1 MTGSYESFCA
11 ACKQFGA
18 VIAGDLETLYDQAKA
33 LATIDGLDQGRIAV
47 ISSSGGANGI
57 VADEA
62 ASLGLCLSAFPRGLV
77 DELET
82 LGLPP
87 LAKLNNPVDLG
98 SMHGEHYKM
107 VGKLIAKHKAADLI
121 LMNFADPVHNTF
133 EIVSELRNEI
143 NIPVAVA
150 FMGGGKEEKIN
161 RVKLQRLGIPVF
173 SSAARAIR
181 GIHAVAWR
189 TEYLR
194 KNQSQDHRN
203 VQKQRQTPRP
213 ASKEP
218 YFLLETEAVKFL
230 AEYNIPYPPN
240 GFARNV
246 TEAQAVASRIGYP
259 VVLKV
264 VSKDVS
270 HKSDAGGVLLGI
282 KTPDELTAGYER
294 IIDRVGQ
301 TMPSAEIEGMLVCEH
316 VSQGLE
322 VIVGVTQDANYGPIM
337 MFGLGGIYTEI
348 YRDVAFRLAPL
359 SRQNAEE
366 MIREIKGFPILAGTR
381 GHSGYDIGALVKLII
396 SVSRLAVENQ
406 NIQELDL
413 NPIRIFEKG
422 LMALDIRIIE

>member
-1 MTGSYESFCA
+1 M
-11 ACKQFGA
+11 KQ
-18 VIAGDLETLYDQAKA
+18 QAW
-33 LATIDGLDQGRIAV
+33 
-47 ISSSGGANGI
+47 
-57 VADEA
+57 
-62 ASLGLCLSAFPRGLV
+62 GLCLTAFPLGLV

-82 LGLPP
+82 PGLPP

-150 FMGGGKEEKIN
+150 FMGGGKEERIN

-203 VQKQRQTPRP
+203 MQKPRQKPRSANH
-213 ASKEP
+213 ASH
-218 YFLLETEAVKFL
+218 FILETEAVKLL
-230 AEYNIPYPPN
+230 AEYNIPYPAN

-246 TEAQAVASRIGYP
+246 SDAQTIASRIGYP

-264 VSKDVS
+264 VSKDVP
-270 HKSDAGGVLLGI
+270 HKSEAGGVLVGI
-282 KTPDELTAGYER
+282 ETPDELTAGYKR
-294 IIDRVGQ
+294 ITDSVGQ
-301 TMPSAEIEGMLVCEH
+301 ALPSAEIEGMLVCEH

-322 VIVGVTQDANYGPIM
+322 VIVGVTQDANYGPII
-337 MFGLGGIYTEI
+337 MFGSW
-348 YRDVAFRLAPL
+348 V
-359 SRQNAEE
+359 
-366 MIREIKGFPILAGTR
+366 
-381 GHSGYDIGALVKLII
+381 GY
-396 SVSRLAVENQ
+396 
-406 NIQELDL
+406 IQKFIVMWHFVWLHWQS
-413 NPIRIFEKG
+413 KM
-422 LMALDIRIIE
+422 LMK